1 MIYVA
6 VMPQAVT
13 SVVAPVTATPLESA
27 VTTTHCDQPNHSR
40 AFHTRRL
47 AAMPWNILW
56 QDHGQVQVTGES
68 TVGNGDRTA
77 HVQHQA
83 GEPIAAGA
91 TARVYKGQL
100 VDQTGEVTEQVVVK
114 YYHTMANMDGVR
126 VSDGYLD
133 SAAARQPLIRSVFL
147 SSLAWCVGPME
158 ALDGGHAYA
167 PCLTVQRDL
176 SVDHRCSMGQVV
188 HDRIR
193 ASGDIRLAA
202 QAGAAMAS
210 SLLILNRRQPQGS
223 RLFHSDWKW
232 QNLAFR
238 MDAAGRPTAAIS
250 FDNASIRMERGPDL
264 VREFTPLYV
273 DFATI
278 RSAAFDR
285 SVALGTAGRTVDRLH
300 SYAVAA
306 NLVDGLRDT
315 SGCTCQD
322 DLRRLAGVIPGPL
335 GDILCEAM
343 DPVVERRLPLRE
355 VAVRL
360 AALGGVTIP
369 PQAVTP
375 AVPQPVSS
383 PRTPLMDRM
392 TSWLR

>member
-1 MIYVA
+1 
-6 VMPQAVT
+6 MPLAVT

-27 VTTTHCDQPNHSR
+27 VTTTHCDCPHLTR

-47 AAMPWNILW
+47 SAMPWNILW
-56 QDHGQVQVTGES
+56 QHHGQIQVTVES

-77 HVQHQA
+77 NVRHQA

-91 TARVYKGQL
+91 TARVYKGHL

-133 SAAARQPLIRSVFL
+133 SAASRQPLIRSMFL

-158 ALDGGHAYA
+158 ALEGGHAYA

-176 SVDHRCSMGQVV
+176 SVAPRCTMGQAI

-193 ASGDIRLAA
+193 ESGSTRLAA
-202 QAGAAMAS
+202 QAGAAMAT

-232 QNLAFR
+232 QNLAFG
-238 MDAAGRPTAAIS
+238 MDTVGRPSVAIS

-273 DFATI
+273 DFATV

-315 SGCTCQD
+315 SACTCQD
-322 DLRRLAGVIPGPL
+322 DLRRLAGEIPGPL
-335 GDILCEAM
+335 GDILCAAM

-360 AALGGVTIP
+360 AALGGVSISS
-369 PQAVTP
+369 QAVTP
-375 AVPQPVSS
+375 SVPHPVSS
-383 PRTPLMDRM
+383 PGTPIMDRM

>member
-1 MIYVA
+1 
-6 VMPQAVT
+6 MPLAVT
-13 SVVAPVTATPLESA
+13 SVIAQITATPLESA
-27 VTTTHCDQPNHSR
+27 ATTTHCDEPLQSR
-40 AFHTRRL
+40 AFHNRRL
-47 AAMPWNILW
+47 AAMPWNVLW
-56 QDHGQVQVTGES
+56 QRHGQVQVIGES
-68 TVGNGDRTA
+68 TVGNGERATQI
-77 HVQHQA
+77 QHLA
-83 GEPIAAGA
+83 GDPIAAGA
-91 TARVYKGQL
+91 TARVYRGQL
-100 VDQTGEVTEQVVVK
+100 VDRSGETTEQVVVK
-114 YYHTMANMDGVR
+114 YYHTMTNMDGVR
-126 VSDGYLD
+126 VSDGHLD
-133 SAAARQPLIRSVFL
+133 HAATRQPLIRSLFL
-147 SSLAWCVGPME
+147 SSLAWCVGPVE
-158 ALDGGHAYA
+158 ALEAGHAYA

-176 SVDHRCSMGQVV
+176 SVDPRCAMGQAM
-188 HDRIR
+188 HDRVR
-193 ASGDIRLAA
+193 ESGNFRLAA

-238 MDAAGRPTAAIS
+238 VDAAGRPTAALS

-285 SVALGTAGRTVDRLH
+285 SIALGTAGRTVDRLH

-322 DLRRLAGVIPGPL
+322 DLRRIAGEIPGPL

-343 DPVVERRLPLRE
+343 DPLVDRRLPLRE
-355 VAVRL
+355 MAVRL
-360 AALGGVTIP
+360 AAIGGVPIP

-375 AVPQPVSS
+375 SVAQPVTA
-383 PRTPLMDRM
+383 PRTPLIDRL
-392 TSWLR
+392 TTWLR